1 MAKRVWAKINGEFN
15 KFLKA
20 YGYLCGSNNTIPLSN
35 FKKLGL
41 SQPIC
46 DVLQNMGFEQPTAIQ
61 EKSIPMLLENNPT
74 DFIGLAQTGTGK
86 TAAFGLP
93 LIDLIDSNNPATQ
106 ALIMAPTRELGQQTA
121 EQLVNF
127 SKGNK
132 AVNVEVVYGG
142 ADIRAQM
149 KALKKPT
156 QIVVATPGRLLDLIK
171 RKAIKLENVEYVVL
185 DEADEMLNMGFKE
198 DIDEI
203 LSHTKEERVT
213 WLFSAT
219 MPREIRR
226 LVKTY
231 MKDPL
236 EVAVDAD
243 QKSNKDIAHQ
253 YVITKSDNKISA
265 LKRFLDIQP
274 DMKGIMFCRTKMDT
288 QEIAD
293 ELSKQGYSVEALHG
307 DLSQR
312 QRDTVMKRFK
322 TRTMQLLIATD
333 VAARGIDV
341 NDLTHV
347 FHHKLPDQLESYT
360 HRSGR
365 TGRAGNKG
373 ISMAFIN
380 PREGRKITDIERK
393 MSITF
398 EKVTIPTID
407 QLKVNR
413 LNTWASLILNTKVD
427 EKADEIL
434 KSLRK
439 QFEDLS
445 KEDLLKRL
453 ITSQLDHLMVQ
464 GGGADDLNEGQGQG
478 RERVRDKDSRSGRE
492 RQSRTKDGANRYFIN
507 VGTMDGITDADL
519 IHFISDVTGI
529 GRRLF
534 TELSVQK
541 NCSFFNVDAKHDN
554 DLGKDFEHIE
564 VEGRPIR
571 VNRDEEGR
579 PSGRSK
585 PRNRSDRGS
594 SSGRSNYSGN
604 SSGRRSSGGGSRGRR
619 R

>member
-1 MAKRVWAKINGEFN
+1 M
-15 KFLKA
+15 
-20 YGYLCGSNNTIPLSN
+20 SN
-35 FKKLGL
+35 FKELGL

-46 DVLQNMGFEQPTAIQ
+46 DVLQNMGFEKPTTIQ
-61 EKSIPMLLENNPT
+61 EKAIPMLLENNPT

-93 LIDLIDSNNPATQ
+93 LIDLIDADNSSTQ

-121 EQLVNF
+121 QQLVTF
-127 SKGNK
+127 SKSKKG
-132 AVNVEVVYGG
+132 VNVEVVYGG

-149 KALKKPT
+149 KALRRPT

-171 RKAIKLENVEYVVL
+171 RKAINLENVEYVVL
-185 DEADEMLNMGFKE
+185 DEADEMLNMGFKD

-203 LSHTKEERVT
+203 LSHTLENRVT

-236 EVAVDAD
+236 EVAVDAE

-253 YVITKSDNKISA
+253 YVVTKADNKISA

-293 ELSKQGYSVEALHG
+293 DLSKQGYSVAALHG
-307 DLSQR
+307 DLSQN
-312 QRDTVMKRFK
+312 QRDTVMRHFK
-322 TRTMQLLIATD
+322 TRSMQLLVATD

-407 QLKVNR
+407 ELKVKR
-413 LNTWASLILNTKVD
+413 LNNWASLILNTTVD
-427 EKADEIL
+427 EKADDIL
-434 KSLRK
+434 ESLQGR
-439 QFEDLS
+439 FEGLS

-453 ITSQLDHLMVQ
+453 ITTQLDHLMVQ

-478 RERVRDKDSRSGRE
+478 QGRDRDRDGRSRDRDGGPKHE
-492 RQSRTKDGANRYFIN
+492 RQSRTKEGTNRYFIN
-507 VGTMDGITDADL
+507 IGTMDGVTDADL
-519 IHFISDVTGI
+519 IHFISDITGV

-534 TELSVQK
+534 TDLSIQK
-541 NCSFFNVDAKHDN
+541 NCSFFNVDAKHDD
-554 DLGKDFEHIE
+554 DLSKRFDDIE
-564 VEGRPIR
+564 VEGRSIR

-579 PSGRSK
+579 SSARPN
-585 PRNRSDRGS
+585 PRNRTDR
-594 SSGRSNYSGN
+594 SGGNRSNYSGN
-604 SSGRRSSGGGSRGRR
+604 SSSRRSSGGSGSRGRR